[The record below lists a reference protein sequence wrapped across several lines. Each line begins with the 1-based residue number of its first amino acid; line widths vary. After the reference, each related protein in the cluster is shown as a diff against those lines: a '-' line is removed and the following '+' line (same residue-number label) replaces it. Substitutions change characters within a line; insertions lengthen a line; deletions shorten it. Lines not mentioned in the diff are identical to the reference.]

1 MLAVSTRSFVAI
13 RRAWQVGGRLCGYAL
28 KLISIIFN
36 TLRLHLKQHTL
47 ASVFMHFYFLPAF
60 MNQKCNLAVSCFYE
74 FIPLTQPHHGSLD
87 FFFLLLSVYQT
98 ITHPKCTI
106 SLLPSP
112 ILLHI
117 MLSRH
122 HLVFYDNT
130 KFVSSK

>member
-13 RRAWQVGGRLCGYAL
+13 RRAWQVEGRLCGYAL

-87 FFFLLLSVYQT
+87 FFPSSFRLSNYYSS
-98 ITHPKCTI
+98 K
-106 SLLPSP
+106 
-112 ILLHI
+112 
-117 MLSRH
+117 MH
-122 HLVFYDNT
+122 HLSITFTNFTTHHVE
-130 KFVSSK
+130 SPPPRLL